1 MGNGEAAAEI
11 NSEILKQKP
20 ADAQLSAIAAN
31 NLLAQR
37 KVAVVCFFF
46 CFSYCENLFYLGTAV
61 IRFSEENESMY
72 GKRSTKQNEHVSE
85 SNGDQ
90 ERGYNADVVQSN
102 E

>member
-37 KVAVVCFFF
+37 KVAIVCFF
-46 CFSYCENLFYLGTAV
+46 SV
-61 IRFSEENESMY
+61 IVIVKTYFI
-72 GKRSTKQNEHVSE
+72 
-85 SNGDQ
+85 
-90 ERGYNADVVQSN
+90 
-102 E
+102 